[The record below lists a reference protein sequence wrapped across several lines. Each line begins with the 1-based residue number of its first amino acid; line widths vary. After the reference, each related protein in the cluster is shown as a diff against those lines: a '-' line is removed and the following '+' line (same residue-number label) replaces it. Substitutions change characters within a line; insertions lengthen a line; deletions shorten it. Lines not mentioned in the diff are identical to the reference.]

1 MQLGVATCFSY
12 LFVGR
17 TKQRKVYVVSTH
29 KRPVPLQHFLFHDD
43 NMYSLM
49 QAENSFKT
57 GAIAAAVQ
65 KQKDKLKPKVKSAE
79 NAAMGLQRQAEKAA
93 IAAQF
98 TGGRGGSKGGA
109 AGRGGKAGAVPT
121 QRSGGA
127 AGGNMAGGKGQW
139 LSILRILRQGGREA
153 AGSNEA
159 IDFGVAYAGGL
170 KSAQVKEEMAH
181 IVRQVYDW
189 RVLQHV

>member
-1 MQLGVATCFSY
+1 M
-12 LFVGR
+12 
-17 TKQRKVYVVSTH
+17 VSTH

-79 NAAMGLQRQAEKAA
+79 NAAMASQRQAEKAA

-98 TGGRGGSKGGA
+98 TGGRGPKSSGTG
-109 AGRGGKAGAVPT
+109 GRGGGKVGAAPT
-121 QRSGGA
+121 QR
-127 AGGNMAGGKGQW
+127 AGGVGGNIAGGKGQW

-153 AGSNEA
+153 AGGNDA
-159 IDFGVAYAGGL
+159 IDFGVTYAGGL
-170 KSAQVKEEMAH
+170 KTALVKEEMKH
-181 IVRQVYDW
+181 MVR
-189 RVLQHV
+189 